1 MSYRVTFN
9 AHAARSFLKLP
20 RNIQTRLK
28 PVVDSLENATRPPG
42 AEKLSGVENTYRIRV
57 GDYRL
62 LYEIHD
68 RVLLILVVEVGH
80 RRDVYR

>member
-1 MSYRVTFN
+1 MSYKVTFN
-9 AHAARSFLKLP
+9 AHAARSFRKLP

-28 PVVDSLENATRPPG
+28 RVVDSLENTPRPPG
-42 AEKLSGVENTYRIRV
+42 AEKLSGIEDTYRIRV
-57 GDYRL
+57 GDYRI
-62 LYEIHD
+62 LYEIRD